1 MAEHASWEMVGKGCE
16 ELITMAAK
24 RSCPVGYYECG
35 EAVCIA
41 MIQSKKKLLDKVMLK
56 EALQKE
62 KIKS

>member
-1 MAEHASWEMVGKGCE
+1 
-16 ELITMAAK
+16 L
-24 RSCPVGYYECG
+24 R
-35 EAVCIA
+35 

>member
-1 MAEHASWEMVGKGCE
+1 
-16 ELITMAAK
+16 
-24 RSCPVGYYECG
+24 
-35 EAVCIA
+35 